1 MGASNFA
8 TAQDRRT
15 REPDRTIPDARRG
28 EQTRCRMLLYA
39 NVVLAAHPPPRASAR
54 EIGLKQTGSVPL
66 KSLSARLLILTVL
79 FVMLGE
85 VLIFVPSVARFR
97 MTYFENRLA
106 AGYLATLALE
116 ASPTG
121 RLDQRFTDKLLSR
134 VGAEGVGLHRADGT
148 VLRLDRAE
156 PPQPDMTIDLTR
168 PNILRAIRGSFRTLL
183 SEGNRLVRVLGPAG
197 PGDAD
202 TAEVLLDE
210 GPLRD
215 ELWDFGIRILE
226 LSLVLSLITAA
237 LVYLSLQWL
246 LVRPMRRITA
256 SMIEFRQDPEDAARV
271 VGAGRRRDEIG
282 VAERELAV
290 LQNTVRQALG
300 QRARLAALGTAV
312 TKVNHDLRNILA
324 TARLVT
330 DGLTA
335 SAAPEVRRVAP
346 RLLDAID
353 RAIALCTRTLDFSRE
368 DTPPLARSRFSLAPL
383 IDEIGP
389 GLALSASDLAIEDAI
404 PPDLMVEA
412 DRDQLYRV
420 FLNLARNAVEAGAHR
435 LRFAAAR
442 ENGVI
447 AIDIVDDGPGL
458 PPKARDNLFRPFFG
472 SARPGGSGLGL
483 AIARELV
490 RAHGGELT
498 LVSSTGSGTVFRLT
512 LPAPARKLSRASM
525 SLP

>member
-1 MGASNFA
+1 
-8 TAQDRRT
+8 
-15 REPDRTIPDARRG
+15 
-28 EQTRCRMLLYA
+28 ML
-39 NVVLAAHPPPRASAR
+39 
-54 EIGLKQTGSVPL
+54 L
-66 KSLSARLLILTVL
+66 KSLSARLLILTVF
-79 FVMLGE
+79 FVMVGE
-85 VLIFVPSVARFR
+85 VLIFVPSVARYR

-106 AGYLATLALE
+106 AGYIATLALD

-121 RLDQRFTDKLLSR
+121 HLEQGLVDRLLSR
-134 VGAEGVGLHRADGT
+134 VGAQGVAVHRADGS
-148 VLRLDRAE
+148 VLRLDRTD
-156 PPQPDMTIDLTR
+156 PPHPDFTIDLTH
-168 PNILRAIRGSFRTLL
+168 PNVLLAIRGSFRTLFGD
-183 SEGNRLVRVLGPAG
+183 GNRILRVLGPG
-197 PGDAD
+197 GAD

-210 GPLRD
+210 APLRR

-226 LSLVLSLITAA
+226 LSLVLSLVTAA

-256 SMIEFRQDPEDAARV
+256 SMVEFRNDPEDAARV
-271 VGAGRRRDEIG
+271 IAARRRRDEIG

-300 QRARLAALGTAV
+300 QRGRLAALGTAV

-335 SAAPEVRRVAP
+335 SAAPEVRRIAP

-353 RAIALCTRTLDFSRE
+353 RAIALCTCTLDFSRE
-368 DTPPLARSRFSLAPL
+368 DTPPLARSRFPLVPL
-383 IDEIGP
+383 IGEIGP
-389 GLALSASDLAIEDAI
+389 GLAISGQDLAIENAI
-404 PPDLMVEA
+404 PPDLIVEA

-420 FLNLARNAVEAGAHR
+420 FLNLARNSVEAGAHR
-435 LRFAAAR
+435 LRFAAMR
-442 ENGVI
+442 EAATI
-447 AIDIVDDGPGL
+447 AIDVADDGPGL
-458 PPKARDNLFRPFFG
+458 PPKARENLFRPFFG

-498 LVSSTGSGTVFRLT
+498 LAASTGAGTVFRLT
-512 LPAPARKLSRASM
+512 LPAPAFRESRRARA
-525 SLP
+525 PAT

>member
-1 MGASNFA
+1 
-8 TAQDRRT
+8 
-15 REPDRTIPDARRG
+15 
-28 EQTRCRMLLYA
+28 ML
-39 NVVLAAHPPPRASAR
+39 V
-54 EIGLKQTGSVPL
+54 
-66 KSLSARLLILTVL
+66 KSLSARLLILTVF
-79 FVMLGE
+79 FVMVGE

-106 AGYLATLALE
+106 AGYLATLAFE

-121 RLDQRFTDKLLSR
+121 HLDQSLIDQLLWR
-134 VGAEGVGLHRADGT
+134 VGAQGVGHHRADGT
-148 VLRLDRAE
+148 LLRLDHAA
-156 PPQPDMTIDLTR
+156 PPRPDLTIDITH
-168 PNILRAIRGSFRTLL
+168 PDILLAIRGSFRTLF
-183 SEGNRLVRVLGPAG
+183 SDGNRVLRVLGPTASG
-197 PGDAD
+197 E

-210 GPLRD
+210 APLRA

-226 LSLVLSLITAA
+226 LSLVLSLVTAA

-256 SMIEFRQDPEDAARV
+256 SMIEFRENPEDASRV
-271 VGAGRRRDEIG
+271 IAAGRRRDEIG

-290 LQNTVRQALG
+290 LQRTVRQALG

-312 TKVNHDLRNILA
+312 TKINHDLRNILA

-335 SAAPEVRRVAP
+335 SAAPEVRRIAP

-353 RAIALCTRTLDFSRE
+353 RAVALCSQTLDFSRE
-368 DTPPLARSRFSLAPL
+368 GTPPLAPSRFLLAPL

-389 GLALSASDLAIEDAI
+389 GLAVSAAELAIEDRI
-404 PPDLMVEA
+404 PPGLAVAA

-420 FLNLARNAVEAGAHR
+420 FLNLARNALEAGAHR
-435 LRFAAAR
+435 LRFSATQAD
-442 ENGVI
+442 G
-447 AIDIVDDGPGL
+447 AISVEVADDGPGL
-458 PPKARDNLFRPFFG
+458 PPKARENLFRPFFG

-490 RAHGGELT
+490 RAHGGELA
-498 LVSSTGSGTVFRLT
+498 LAASTGAGTVFRLT
-512 LPAPARKLSRASM
+512 LPAPAVREVSRARA
-525 SLP
+525 SLS